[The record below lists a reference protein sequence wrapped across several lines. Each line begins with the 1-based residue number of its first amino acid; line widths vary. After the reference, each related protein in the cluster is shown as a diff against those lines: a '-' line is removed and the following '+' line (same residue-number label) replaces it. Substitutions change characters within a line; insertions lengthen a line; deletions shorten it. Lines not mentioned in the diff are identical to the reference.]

1 MTGTRR
7 GETLNVVWFWALAAM
22 LTTYATLD
30 GYDLGVGS
38 LHLWIARG
46 DTERRIALNAIGPL
60 WNGNEVWLIASGGL
74 MVVSF
79 PRVYASGF
87 SGFYLALIVALWL
100 LVLRGVSIEFRS
112 QIDNSLWK
120 ALWDVSFWLGSW
132 LLAFLLG
139 VALGN
144 VVRGL
149 PVGADGYFQGSF
161 ALLLNPYSLLVG
173 VLSVIVLAWHGANYL
188 RLKTEDT
195 LPERALHTS
204 ARLWVLV
211 VILTGLTTVAT
222 YFTRPDAGQKFISH
236 PLALIF
242 PLITLAGL
250 VGGFFSRRANDRVA
264 FRSST
269 LVIVGLMG
277 SAAASI
283 FPDLLTSTLNPAYS
297 LSVYNAASSPHAL
310 RAAFIAN
317 AIGMVGVIA
326 YSTYIHRKFRGKVRL
341 GRHGY

>member
-1 MTGTRR
+1 
-7 GETLNVVWFWALAAM
+7 LNVVWFWALAAM
-22 LTTYATLD
+22 LTAYAALD

-38 LHLWIARG
+38 LHLWIAHG
-46 DTERRIALNAIGPL
+46 DTERRITLNAIGPL
-60 WNGNEVWLIASGGL
+60 WNGNEVWLIASGGML
-74 MVVSF
+74 VVSF

-100 LVLRGVSIEFRS
+100 LILRGVSIEFRS
-112 QIDNSLWK
+112 QMDNPLWK

-132 LLAFLLG
+132 LLTLLLG

-149 PVGADGYFQGSF
+149 PVGPDGYFQGSF

-173 VLSVIVLAWHGANYL
+173 ILSVFVLAWHGANYL
-188 RLKTEDT
+188 RLKAEDA
-195 LPERALHTS
+195 LFERTLHTS
-204 ARLWVLV
+204 ARLWLLV
-211 VILTGLTTVAT
+211 VILTALTTVTT
-222 YFTRPDAGQKFISH
+222 YFVRSDAAHKFISH
-236 PLALIF
+236 PVALIF
-242 PLITLAGL
+242 PAITLAGL
-250 VGGFFSRRANDRVA
+250 VGGFFCRRANDRGA

-283 FPDLLTSTLNPAYS
+283 FPDLLTSTLSPAYS
-297 LSVYNAASSPHAL
+297 LSVYNASSSPHAL

-341 GRHGY
+341 GPHGY